1 MRDNIKKI
9 LFIISIF
16 YSLVVIVLMLVNS
29 ANVVTDIEL
38 YDTDE
43 NRVKLS
49 EYKTQLSLLKQ
60 NDCTNVVNEM
70 IEYYEQTS
78 YNGKVNLKEMYNKN
92 YGKSFLSF
100 YMEVRNKC
108 SLTDS
113 FTKGNNLATKFL
125 TEMMQREEL
134 YQRYVFQYE
143 IKIKDNFMRNIADPD
158 ITRIEYKINKEVELE
173 IISMLVDMLSKGG
186 TINE

>member
-1 MRDNIKKI
+1 MKDSIKKI

-38 YDTDE
+38 YDTEE
-43 NRVKLS
+43 NKVKLNQ
-49 EYKTQLSLLKQ
+49 YKNELSLLEQ
-60 NDCTNVVNEM
+60 NDCTDVVNEM

-100 YMEVRNKC
+100 YMDVRNKC

-113 FTKGNNLATKFL
+113 FIKENKLVTKFL
-125 TEMMQREEL
+125 TETTQREEL
-134 YQRYVFQYE
+134 YQRYMFQYE
-143 IKIKDNFMRNIADPD
+143 IKIKDNFMRNIAEPD

-173 IISMLVDMLSKGG
+173 IISVLVDMLNKGG
-186 TINE
+186 IGNE